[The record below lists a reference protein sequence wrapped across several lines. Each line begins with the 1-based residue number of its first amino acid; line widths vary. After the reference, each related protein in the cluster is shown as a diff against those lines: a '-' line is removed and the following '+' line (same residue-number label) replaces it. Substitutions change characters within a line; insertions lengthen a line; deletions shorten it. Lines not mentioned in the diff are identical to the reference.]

1 MKKIVLKRMHDIL
14 GSQFYQMTRQFL
26 LVTPKLWL
34 KDIRDLSF
42 TTSFLKPQDLI
53 FNLVISLEVVLI
65 IIFMIS
71 I

>member
-14 GSQFYQMTRQFL
+14 GSQ
-26 LVTPKLWL
+26 VTYVTSALPQ
-34 KDIRDLSF
+34 DLSF
-42 TTSFLKPQDLI
+42 TTSSFLKPQDLI